1 MLLTTKLAIPQQHA
15 HLVARAR
22 LFSLLDAGRRQ
33 KLMLVSAP
41 AGFGKTT
48 LITEWIRRIHAEI
61 GDTKPRFAWLT
72 LDEHDNDPIRFLT
85 YLIAA
90 LQKQEPTLGAAAL
103 PLLQAA
109 QQPPLESILTLIIN
123 ELSQLT
129 TPLWLVLD
137 DYHLI
142 TTPAIHQLLTF
153 CLDNLP
159 PAFHLVITTRADP
172 PLPLARWRVRRDL
185 VEIRARDLRF
195 TEAEATEFLHAELA
209 GALSPANISALTQR
223 TEGWI
228 AGLQLAALSLA
239 ERTDLDNFIEAFTGS
254 HAYIVDYLVEEVLQ
268 RQAPEVEQFLLQT
281 SILTR
286 LNGALCDAVTGRND
300 SQTLLGVLER
310 ANLFLAPL
318 DSERCWYRYHYLF
331 ADVLRRRLQ
340 QTQSVDIAQLHRQ
353 ASLWFCAQGSPAEA
367 IQHAFATLDF
377 ALVTDLLARTAET
390 FLKRGEYIT
399 LQGWLNRLP
408 AELVR
413 THARLCLF
421 RASIAVITHEL
432 ETAQQWLE
440 VAEQAAQSEAAP
452 LREALLAEAAAI
464 GTGVA
469 LNRGNFPRALELAHY
484 ALNTLPVDQTRL
496 RGEVMLHLGLALSWS
511 GDPARARR
519 AYGEAS
525 QLSQAAGDMHT
536 AVLASYNQGSQQ
548 YMQGEL
554 YQAAATYQQ
563 ALRIAAEHG
572 AAQIPITGIVQR
584 GLGELYYEWN
594 DLEQAHFHLQQAIER
609 GEQGGLPR
617 VLLLNYLA
625 LARLLQA
632 QDQTTAALEC
642 VQKAQQLRE
651 KFALPARYASP
662 TTACQVRLWLMQGQL
677 APAIDWAQSISFAE
691 YEANL
696 LLETEYLVLARVCI
710 AQGEVAKALR
720 IVAHFRQAAEVVNRL
735 NSVIEI
741 MAVQAV
747 ALAAQGKRDAALQIL
762 AQVLAL
768 AEPGHYLRTFVDE
781 GEPMRRLLIDFRQW
795 AAQQSG
801 GPADQVRR
809 YADKVLAVFGVVLPE
824 PEKLAL
830 PAPSVAAKGHMVA
843 AKVHSVPT
851 LVEQLTE
858 REVEVLCLL
867 AQGLSDREMAEHLIV
882 VVGTVK
888 RHLNNLYGKLG
899 VHSRTQALARAREL
913 GLL

>member
-1 MLLTTKLAIPQQHA
+1 MLLTTKLAIPQQHS
-15 HLVARAR
+15 HLVARPR
-22 LFSLLDAGRRQ
+22 LFSLLDASRQ
-33 KLMLVSAP
+33 SKLILVSAP

-48 LITEWIRRIHAEI
+48 LITEWIRRVPAES
-61 GDTKPRFAWLT
+61 GDAKPRFAWLT
-72 LDEHDNDPIRFLT
+72 LDEHDNDPVRFLT
-85 YLIAA
+85 YLVAA
-90 LQKQEPTLGAAAL
+90 LQKHDATIGAAVQ

-109 QQPPLESILTLIIN
+109 QQPPLENILTLVIN
-123 ELSQLT
+123 DLSQLI

-137 DYHLI
+137 DYHLM
-142 TTPAIHQLLTF
+142 TTPTIHQLLTF

-159 PAFHLVITTRADP
+159 PALHLVITTRTDP

-209 GALSPANISALTQR
+209 GALSPANITALTQR

-268 RQAPEVEQFLLQT
+268 RQPAEVEQFLLQT

-300 SQTLLGVLER
+300 SQTMLGALER
-310 ANLFLAPL
+310 ANLFLVPL
-318 DSERCWYRYHYLF
+318 DNERRWYRYHYLF

-340 QTQSVDIAQLHRQ
+340 QTQLLDVVQLHRQ
-353 ASLWFCAQGSPAEA
+353 ASLWFCAHDAPSEA
-367 IQHAFATLDF
+367 IQHAFAALDF
-377 ALVTDLLARTAET
+377 ALVTDLLERAAET

-408 AELVR
+408 GEVVR

-440 VAEQAAQSEAAP
+440 GAEQAAQTEAAA
-452 LREALLAEAAAI
+452 LRETLLAEAAAI
-464 GTGVA
+464 GAGVA
-469 LNRGNFPRALELAHY
+469 LNRGNFPRVLELARY
-484 ALNTLPVDQTRL
+484 ALDKLPTNQTRL

-511 GDPARARR
+511 GDPAGARR
-519 AYGEAS
+519 AYGKAS
-525 QLSQAAGDMHT
+525 QWSQAAGDMHT

-548 YMQGEL
+548 YMQGDL

-563 ALRIAAEHG
+563 ALQIAAEHG
-572 AAQIPITGIVQR
+572 ATPIPITGIVQR

-594 DLEQAHFHLQQAIER
+594 DLEKAHFHLQQALER
-609 GEQGGLPR
+609 GEHGALPR

-632 QDQTTAALEC
+632 QGKTTAALEC

-677 APAIDWAQSISFAE
+677 APAVAWAQTIAFAE
-691 YEANL
+691 HEVNL

-710 AQGEVAKALR
+710 AQGELAQALR
-720 IVAHFRQAAEVVNRL
+720 IATHFRQAAEAVNRI

-747 ALAAQGKRDAALQIL
+747 ALAAQGERTAALATL
-762 AQVLAL
+762 AQALTL
-768 AEPGHYLRTFVDE
+768 AEPGGYLRMFVDE
-781 GEPMRRLLIDFRQW
+781 GEPMRLLL
-795 AAQQSG
+795 AEYSAQR
-801 GPADQVRR
+801 PPRKLCA
-809 YADKVLAVFGVVLPE
+809 YADRILAAFAPGKEKVEVQEIATPFHTP
-824 PEKLAL
+824 
-830 PAPSVAAKGHMVA
+830 
-843 AKVHSVPT
+843 HSTFRT
-851 LVEQLTE
+851 LVEPLTE

-899 VHSRTQALARAREL
+899 VHSRTQALARARAL